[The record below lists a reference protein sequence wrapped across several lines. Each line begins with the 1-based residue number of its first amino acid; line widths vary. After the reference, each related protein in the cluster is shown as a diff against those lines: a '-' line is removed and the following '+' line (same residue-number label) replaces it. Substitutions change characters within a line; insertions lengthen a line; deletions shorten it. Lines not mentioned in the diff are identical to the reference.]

1 MIHKKYEAVI
11 FDLDGTLLDTLQDLA
26 DSTNSTLRERNL
38 PTHEIDAYRFFV
50 GSGVTELISRALPE
64 EKRNDNVIAD
74 CVKAFREDYGRN
86 WKVNTRLYNGV
97 PELLDALSER
107 HIKMTVLSNK
117 PHEFIIVCIQE
128 FFPDWKFEMILGA
141 RDGIPIKPDPTGA
154 NEIAENLGL
163 SPSKIVYLGD
173 SGVDMTT
180 AVTAGMLPVGALW
193 GFRPEGELKEHCAVK
208 TIKTPME
215 LLEL

>member
-1 MIHKKYEAVI
+1 MEYKAVI
-11 FDLDGTLLDTLQDLA
+11 FDLDGTLLDTLLDLA
-26 DSTNSTLRERNL
+26 DSTNRILRARGF

-50 GSGVTELISRALPE
+50 GSGVTKLISRALPE
-64 EKRNDNVIAD
+64 KKRNAGVIAD
-74 CVKAFREDYGRN
+74 CVKAFRKDYGRN
-86 WKVNTRLYNGV
+86 WKVSTRLYDGV

-107 HIKMTVLSNK
+107 RVKMTVLSNK
-117 PHEFIIVCIQE
+117 PHEFIKLCIQE

-141 RDGIPIKPDPTGA
+141 RDGIPIKPDPAGA
-154 NEIAENLGL
+154 NEIAKGLGL

-180 AVTAGMLPVGALW
+180 AVTAGMFPVGALW
-193 GFRPEGELKEHCAVK
+193 GFRPESELKKHGAVR